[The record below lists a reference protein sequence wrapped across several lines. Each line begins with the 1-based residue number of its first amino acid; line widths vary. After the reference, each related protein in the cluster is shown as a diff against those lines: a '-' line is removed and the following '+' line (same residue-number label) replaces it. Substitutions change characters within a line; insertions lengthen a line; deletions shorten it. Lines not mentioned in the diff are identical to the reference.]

1 MTQAKILV
9 VEDDSIIA
17 LELEDRLQFLG
28 YDVADV
34 TASGENAVKRSAEM
48 RPDLVLMDIRLRGNM
63 DGVEA
68 AAEIGSQLDIPV
80 VYLTAHA
87 DDGTV
92 QRAKMTAPYGYIIK
106 PFDETELRTAIEM
119 ALYKHEIERKLKE
132 SERWLSTTLNSI
144 GDAVIATDDQQL
156 VSFMNPLA
164 EALTGWQRGE
174 ALGREVSTVFQM
186 MSDNGGAIPA
196 GPVQRALQEGA
207 VVYVNDQVL
216 RCRDGTTTPIDA
228 SAALIRGEEEQVL
241 GVVLAFRDISER
253 KREEQAR
260 ARLQAQLHQAQK
272 MEALGVLTGGIAH
285 DFNNLM
291 TTVIGYSSL
300 LLSKISDQD
309 PMHHRIESIK
319 RAGEQAASL
328 TQQILAFSR
337 RQTSQPQV
345 LDLNAVIGDLETM
358 FQQLLGEKTEL
369 TLSLEPGLS
378 YVKVDPAQIERV
390 IMNLVVNAYEAMP
403 GGGKIIVSTENV
415 VVDGDLYPPRPEQEA
430 GRYVCLSVIDTGVGM
445 DAETRQRIFEP
456 FFSTKEE
463 GTGLG
468 LSVVYGVVRQH
479 GGWIDV
485 ASEPGRGCTFR
496 IYLPA
501 VFENLVYEAAE
512 SDLKIEP
519 RGSGQRILLVEDA
532 DSVRAAVRDML
543 RSGGYEVVGVE
554 TAEQALYVFERDGGE
569 FDLVFSDVVLPDG
582 DGLQLVE
589 FLRSRKPGLPVL
601 LSSGYPDQKS
611 QWPVIKE
618 KGYPY
623 LPKPYSLSDLLP
635 AVEAAL
641 TEGDGES
648 GD

>member
-17 LELEDRLQFLG
+17 LELEDRLQVLG

-68 AAEIGSQLDIPV
+68 AAEIGSRLDIPV

-119 ALYKHEIERKLKE
+119 ALYKHEMERKLKY

-144 GDAVIATDDQQL
+144 GDAVIATDDQRL

-186 MSDNGGAIPA
+186 VSDNGRAIPV

-300 LLSKISDQD
+300 LLSKIGDQD

-358 FQQLLGEKTEL
+358 FQRLLGEKTEL

-485 ASEPGRGCTFR
+485 DSEPGRGCTLR

-611 QWPVIKE
+611 QWPVIRE

-623 LPKPYSLSDLLP
+623 LPKPYSLSELLP

>member
-1 MTQAKILV
+1 MKQAKILV

-17 LELEDRLQFLG
+17 LELEDRLQVLG

-34 TASGENAVKRSAEM
+34 TASGESAVERSAEM
-48 RPDLVLMDIRLRGNM
+48 HPDLVLMDIRLRGNM

-68 AAEIGSQLDIPV
+68 AAEIGSRLDIPV

-87 DDGTV
+87 DDGTL

-106 PFDETELRTAIEM
+106 PFDETDLRTAIEM
-119 ALYKHEIERKLKE
+119 ALYKHEMERKLKE
-132 SERWLSTTLNSI
+132 HERWLSTTLNSI

-164 EALTGWQRGE
+164 EALTGWQQGE
-174 ALGREVSTVFQM
+174 ALGREVSTVFQLV
-186 MSDNGGAIPA
+186 SHREGAVPA
-196 GPVQRALQEGA
+196 GPVQRALRKGA
-207 VVYVNDQVL
+207 VAWVYDQVL
-216 RCRDGTTTPIDA
+216 LSRDGTTTPVDA

-300 LLSKISDQD
+300 LLSKTDEQD
-309 PMHHRIESIK
+309 PMHRRIESIK

-345 LDLNAVIGDLETM
+345 LDLNAVIKDLETM
-358 FQQLLGEKTEL
+358 FQRLLGENTEL
-369 TLSLEPGLS
+369 TFSLEPGLC

-403 GGGKIIVSTENV
+403 GGGKIIISTENV
-415 VVDGDLYPPRPEQEA
+415 VADGDLYPSRPEQEA

-445 DAETRQRIFEP
+445 DTETRQRIFEP

-485 ASEPGRGCTFR
+485 VSEPGRGCTFQ

-512 SDLKIEP
+512 SDLEIELQ
-519 RGSGQRILLVEDA
+519 GAGQRILLVEDE
-532 DSVRAAVRDML
+532 DSVRAAVGDML

-554 TAEQALYVFERDGGE
+554 TAEQALYVFERDRGE

-589 FLRSRKPGLPVL
+589 FLISRKPGLPVL
-601 LSSGYPDQKS
+601 LSSGYPDRKS
-611 QWPVIKE
+611 QWPVIRE

-623 LPKPYSLSDLLP
+623 LPKPYSLSELLP

-641 TEGDGES
+641 AGGDEESEG
-648 GD
+648 